1 MNRLN
6 HHGGDSRV
14 TFGELAD
21 RWFASIAPNLK
32 RASASRRGVSLKQLK
47 PYFADT
53 PVRNIAAADCD
64 KWVEQRG
71 PLVSASTFNNERDT
85 LRLVLDYAVRDGVI
99 LDNPAAGVARRRMGK
114 SRLVIPTHEQFSA
127 LVHSLHKIGS
137 RAREGA
143 ELVELLAYSGMRLRE
158 ATELRWGEVDFERGS
173 FVVTGGELGT
183 KNHEARTVP
192 IFPALRQLLERLA
205 GDGQR
210 APTDRV
216 ISINDARRA
225 ISSGCVKANLPHFSH
240 HTLRHYF
247 VSNAIEA
254 GIDFKVIAA
263 WLGHK
268 DGGVLVAKTYGHLRD
283 SHSFEMAKRMTFSVQ
298 ER

>member
-1 MNRLN
+1 
-6 HHGGDSRV
+6 
-14 TFGELAD
+14 
-21 RWFASIAPNLK
+21 
-32 RASASRRGVSLKQLK
+32 
-47 PYFADT
+47 
-53 PVRNIAAADCD
+53 
-64 KWVEQRG
+64 
-71 PLVSASTFNNERDT
+71 
-85 LRLVLDYAVRDGVI
+85 
-99 LDNPAAGVARRRMGK
+99 MGK
-114 SRLVIPTHEQFSA
+114 SRLLIPTHEQFAA

-143 ELVELLAYSGMRLRE
+143 ALVELLAYSGMRLRE
-158 ATELRWGEVDFERGS
+158 ATELRWGEVDLERGS
-173 FVVTGGELGT
+173 FVVTGGERGT

-268 DGGVLVAKTYGHLRD
+268 DGGVLVARTYGHLRD
-283 SHSFEMAKRMTFSVQ
+283 SHSFEMAKRMTFSVPQ
-298 ER
+298 Q